1 MGSRFKQSGPHNP
14 HLVGEQAGKNKA
26 ALVTITR
33 TGVIRMIYQGPDGA
47 RWLDFRGELQ
57 NISTAADL
65 CTHATMCADKG
76 VD

>member
-1 MGSRFKQSGPHNP
+1 
-14 HLVGEQAGKNKA
+14 
-26 ALVTITR
+26 
-33 TGVIRMIYQGPDGA
+33 MIYQGPDGA

-76 VD
+76 VDSFEGIHEIELTTSLRFIYACCYLQCLEAYPSLQG